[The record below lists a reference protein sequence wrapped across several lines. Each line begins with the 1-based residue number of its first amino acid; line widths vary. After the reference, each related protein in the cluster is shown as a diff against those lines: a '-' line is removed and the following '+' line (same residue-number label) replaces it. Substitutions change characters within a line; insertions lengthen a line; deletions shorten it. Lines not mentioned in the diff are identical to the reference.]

1 MSKNVSFSNDTKLY
15 DGKSPINN
23 AIHLLIGEIINV
35 KGRFYHLR
43 NTYRIEQII
52 NHYKSHKKEIRHLL
66 QDLSHRL
73 KINKQRTA
81 VSLTGGSSYYL
92 YPEHIY
98 SLDWLIYQINLT

>member
-1 MSKNVSFSNDTKLY
+1 MSKTVTFSNDTKLY
-15 DGKSPINN
+15 DGKSPISN
-23 AIHLLIGEIINV
+23 ALHLLIAQIINF
-35 KGRFYHLR
+35 KGGFYHFR
-43 NTYRIEQII
+43 NTYEIKKIV
-52 NHYKSHKKEIRHLL
+52 NYYKPQKKEIISLL

-98 SLDWLIYQINLT
+98 SLDWLIYQINLL